1 MIDATQIWE
10 RLFLGSLYDAERL
23 GKANRHGIG
32 AVVSLSATLA
42 LLPSDMVFFTQ
53 ITMEAAE
60 DPFFLDTMRKAN
72 IKGVLVRVESVTP
85 EGLKD
90 VYKDLN
96 SAGEGLV
103 ERLRT
108 FRSHNVHV
116 LGSFIFCTRGFSSL
130 VASTAAL
137 IATGWSEPV
146 PGRVYPR
153 CGPAPFTAHPIT
165 PFTCPLA
172 VTT

>member
-1 MIDATQIWE
+1 
-10 RLFLGSLYDAERL
+10 
-23 GKANRHGIG
+23 
-32 AVVSLSATLA
+32 
-42 LLPSDMVFFTQ
+42 
-53 ITMEAAE
+53 
-60 DPFFLDTMRKAN
+60 
-72 IKGVLVRVESVTP
+72 VLVRVESVTP

-90 VYKDLN
+90 VYKDFN

-108 FRSHNVHV
+108 FRRHNVHV
-116 LGSFIFCTRGFSSL
+116 LGLFIFCTRGFSSL

-146 PGRVYPR
+146 PGWVYPR
-153 CGPAPFTAHPIT
+153 CGPVPFTAHPIT